1 MQSEP
6 SVESPTCL
14 RVFNA
19 IYQSGS
25 EQSRIWIPDY
35 KSSSQYRTKQY
46 TISAEPYS
54 SLQVKDFINNLLC
67 ILVNHGSRVE
77 LTPYTGILI
86 SKIKSNRNLVAKRCA
101 FDCDNTP

>member
-1 MQSEP
+1 M
-6 SVESPTCL
+6 
-14 RVFNA
+14 
-19 IYQSGS
+19 YQSGS
-25 EQSRIWIPDY
+25 EQSGLYLALNTGPSSIRQHKPTVYY
-35 KSSSQYRTKQY
+35 KS
-46 TISAEPYS
+46 YS